1 MAKGR
6 SPRVPGGAAAPPA
19 SERDRLIDAALRLI
33 ARDGWRRLAM
43 AAIAAEAELPILTLY
58 RTFRSKPA
66 ILCAFFRRIDEAV
79 VGGPPPKPRVGGG
92 PAPKSERTRH
102 ASR

>member
-19 SERDRLIDAALRLI
+19 SALGSERDRIIDATLRLI

-43 AAIAAEAELPILTLY
+43 AAIASEADLPILTLY

-66 ILCAFFRRIDEAV
+66 ILGAFFRRIDEAALEA
-79 VGGPPPKPRVGGG
+79 PLEPAEDQRPRD
-92 PAPKSERTRH
+92 PAFDL
-102 ASR
+102 